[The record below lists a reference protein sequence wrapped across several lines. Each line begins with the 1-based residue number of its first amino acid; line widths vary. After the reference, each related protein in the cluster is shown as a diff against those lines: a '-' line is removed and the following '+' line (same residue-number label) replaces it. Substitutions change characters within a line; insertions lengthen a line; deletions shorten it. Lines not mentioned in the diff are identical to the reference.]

1 MAITAEMVKTLREK
15 TGAGM
20 MECKAALTEAGG
32 SMEQAVDILR
42 KRGLAQAARKAG
54 RATGEGLIGSYVS
67 PDQHTGVLVEV
78 RCESDF
84 VARTPDFQALIK
96 DVATDIAQAGDGASA
111 AWVADPAGPVQ
122 TKVAATIAKLGENI
136 GVDRFVRLS
145 GDGVVAVYI
154 HLGGKLGVLV
164 ELAGV
169 AGGAAQHEAVQ
180 TLAKEL
186 AMQVA
191 AATPQYASRGEVP
204 ADVLEHER
212 AIYRGQLEGQNK
224 PANVIDK
231 IIEGKLGAF
240 YQQVVLPDQPSIR
253 DPKVSVSQLI
263 ADASKASGATLSVRR
278 FARLKV
284 GESV

>member
-32 SMEQAVDILR
+32 DIEQATDILR
-42 KRGLAQAARKAG
+42 KRGLAQAAKRAG
-54 RATGEGLIGSYVS
+54 RATGEGLIGSHIS
-67 PDQHTGVLVEV
+67 ADQRAGVLVEV

-96 DVATDIAQAGDGASA
+96 DVAADVAQAGDAASP
-111 AWVADPAGPVQ
+111 AWLADPAGPVQ
-122 TKVAATIAKLGENI
+122 TRVKAAIAKLGENI
-136 GVDRFVRLS
+136 SVDRFVRLS
-145 GDGVVAVYI
+145 GDVVAVYI

-164 ELAGV
+164 EL
-169 AGGAAQHEAVQ
+169 GGATGAAAQHEAVQ

-191 AATPQYASRGEVP
+191 AASPQYASRGDVP
-204 ADVLEHER
+204 AEILAHER
-212 AIYRGQLEGQNK
+212 AIFRGQLEGQNK
-224 PANVIDK
+224 PANVVDK

-240 YQQVVLPDQPSIR
+240 YQQVVLPDQASIR
-253 DPKVSVSQLI
+253 DPKVSVAQMI
-263 ADASKASGATLSVRR
+263 EQASKASGAALSVRR
-278 FARLKV
+278 FARMKV
-284 GESV
+284 GESA

>member
-1 MAITAEMVKTLREK
+1 MAITAEMVKALREK

-32 SMEQAVDILR
+32 DIEQATDILR
-42 KRGLAQAARKAG
+42 KRGLAQAAKRAG
-54 RATGEGLIGSYVS
+54 RATGEGLIGSYLG
-67 PDQHTGVLVEV
+67 PDQGSGVLVEV
-78 RCESDF
+78 KCESDF

-96 DVATDIAQAGDGASA
+96 DIAAEIAQAGEAA
-111 AWVADPAGPVQ
+111 TPAWVADPAGPVQ
-122 TKVAATIAKLGENI
+122 TRVKAAIAKLGENI

-145 GDGVVAVYI
+145 GDLVAVYI

-164 ELAGV
+164 ELAG
-169 AGGAAQHEAVQ
+169 ASGAAAQHEAVQ

-191 AATPQYASRGEVP
+191 AATPQYASRAEVP
-204 ADVLEHER
+204 ADILEHER
-212 AIYRGQLEGQNK
+212 SIYRAQLEGQNK

-240 YQQVVLPDQPSIR
+240 YQQVVLPDQASIR
-253 DPKVSVSQLI
+253 DPKVSVTQMI
-263 ADASKASGATLSVRR
+263 EQASKASGATLSVRR

-284 GESV
+284 GESA

>member
-1 MAITAEMVKTLREK
+1 MAITADMVKTLREK

-32 SMEQAVDILR
+32 NMDQATDILR
-42 KRGLAQAARKAG
+42 KRGLAQAAKRAG
-54 RATGEGLIGSYVS
+54 RATGEGLIGSHVS
-67 PDQHTGVLVEV
+67 ADQRAGVLVEV
-78 RCESDF
+78 KCESDF

-96 DVATDIAQAGDGASA
+96 DVADDIARAGDAASP
-111 AWVADPAGPVQ
+111 AWLADPAGPVQ
-122 TKVAATIAKLGENI
+122 ARVKAAIAKLGENI

-145 GDGVVAVYI
+145 GDLVAVYI

-164 ELAGV
+164 ELAG
-169 AGGAAQHEAVQ
+169 AGGAAAQHEAVQ

-191 AATPQYASRGEVP
+191 AAAPQYASREEVP

-212 AIYRGQLEGQNK
+212 SIFRAQLEGQNK

-240 YQQVVLPDQPSIR
+240 YQQVVLPDQASIR
-253 DPKVSVSQLI
+253 DPKVSVSQLV
-263 ADASKASGATLSVRR
+263 ANASKASGAALSVRR

-284 GESV
+284 GETA

>member
-32 SMEQAVDILR
+32 DIEQATDILR
-42 KRGLAQAARKAG
+42 KRGLAQAAKRAG
-54 RATGEGLIGSYVS
+54 RATGEGLIGSYLG
-67 PDQHTGVLVEV
+67 PDQGSGVLVEV
-78 RCESDF
+78 KCESDF

-96 DVATDIAQAGDGASA
+96 DIAAEIAQAGEAA
-111 AWVADPAGPVQ
+111 TPAWVADPAGPVQ
-122 TKVAATIAKLGENI
+122 ARIKAAIAKLGENI
-136 GVDRFVRLS
+136 GVDRFVRLA
-145 GDGVVAVYI
+145 GDVVAVYI

-164 ELAGV
+164 ELAG
-169 AGGAAQHEAVQ
+169 ASGAAAQHEAVQ

-191 AATPQYASRGEVP
+191 AATPQYASRAEVP
-204 ADVLEHER
+204 ADILDHER
-212 AIYRGQLEGQNK
+212 SIYRAQLEGQNK

-240 YQQVVLPDQPSIR
+240 YQQVVLPDQASIR
-253 DPKVSVSQLI
+253 DPKVSVTQMI
-263 ADASKASGATLSVRR
+263 EQASKASGATLSVRR

-284 GESV
+284 GESA